1 LHVTHRERHDAAIG
15 RMLDQI
21 EARLTVLQLTGADGL
36 AAHPEPDAG
45 ARRLDWRDERSPTVS
60 SATPCSLPRSLRPDV
75 LDPHLVPRRQVLVD
89 PARERTRRG

>member
-36 AAHPEPDAG
+36 AAHLEPDAG
-45 ARRLDWRDERSPTVS
+45 ARRLDL
-60 SATPCSLPRSLRPDV
+60 A
-75 LDPHLVPRRQVLVD
+75 RRAVADGIIGYALLIAKK
-89 PARERTRRG
+89 P